1 VQLVLHAGAHN
12 TRNYFSVT
20 AVVRCADNGST
31 HYTQV
36 IITLELTTATSGNS
50 QHRRMRG
57 PFTLET
63 RTLHP
68 WAENCK
74 MKM

>member
-1 VQLVLHAGAHN
+1 
-12 TRNYFSVT
+12 
-20 AVVRCADNGST
+20 
-31 HYTQV
+31 V

-50 QHRRMRG
+50 QHRRMPG

-74 MKM
+74 MKMWLFGNNMQCLSVA